1 MFIFYF
7 SFVQPNTF
15 LPIFGAKNKINKRII
30 ISNISFGKCK
40 KNILRFLCFFENEIP
55 VSDEARV
62 Y

>member
-40 KNILRFLCFFENEIP
+40 KNIFEVP
-55 VSDEARV
+55 MLF
-62 Y
+62 